1 MYNLGQLV
9 GGLMAAFVLDKLG
22 RKMCL
27 IIGALAIELS
37 TALLI
42 WSPGFGVVLAAR
54 IIEGISIGFLLLGYQ
69 VSCTG
74 APVVILHSNSS

>member
-1 MYNLGQLV
+1 
-9 GGLMAAFVLDKLG
+9 MAALVLDKLG

-54 IIEGISIGFLLLGYQ
+54 IIEGVSIGFLLLGYQ
-69 VSCTG
+69 VRCF
-74 APVVILHSNSS
+74 ALLFLVFRSNSS